1 MSASSTIFSHV
12 NHLADSIG
20 PRTTGS
26 TGNTQAVSYLEDQ
39 FNNLELKVEKQ
50 LFDVDIW
57 SYEEVSCNLGRQSIK
72 AVPFGFSSPGEIEGS
87 ILPLINPKPKRLE
100 SYKFSDKIIVYLN
113 TMGFM
118 SAMGGR
124 GLSREDLIAKSEE
137 KGAAAFIEVM
147 NKPGGAIERRN
158 LKTSSSIPSV
168 AVSLEDGHFL
178 LRNQKDVT
186 LTVVGQ
192 KKTVSGENIIAKT
205 EQNTEEK
212 IILNAHYDTAP
223 ESPGAFDNAT
233 GVATLLELA
242 RVFSELKTLPFNPL
256 FYVY

>member
-1 MSASSTIFSHV
+1 MISLSSIIGNIWASSTIFSHV

-158 LKTSSSIPSV
+158 LKTSSSIPIV

-192 KKTVSGENIIAKT
+192 KKTVSGENIIAKRRSS
-205 EQNTEEK
+205 
-212 IILNAHYDTAP
+212 TA
-223 ESPGAFDNAT
+223 
-233 GVATLLELA
+233 LC
-242 RVFSELKTLPFNPL
+242 
-256 FYVY
+256 